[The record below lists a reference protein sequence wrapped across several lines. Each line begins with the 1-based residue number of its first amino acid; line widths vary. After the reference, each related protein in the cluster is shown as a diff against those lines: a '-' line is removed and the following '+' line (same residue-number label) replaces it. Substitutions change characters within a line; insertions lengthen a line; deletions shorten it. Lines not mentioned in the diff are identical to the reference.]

1 MAESVIVVQRNGG
14 GYVQGA
20 RVTLEF
26 SGLFS
31 GGFTDTVYTD
41 SDGEAVI
48 SHSNSGDAKV
58 YVNGDPKGNMK
69 APGRKH
75 IFI

>member
-20 RVTLEF
+20 KVTLGF
-26 SGLFS
+26 SGLLS
-31 GGFTDTVYTD
+31 GGVTDTVYTD
-41 SDGEAVI
+41 SNGEAII
-48 SHSNSGDAKV
+48 SHSNTGEATV
-58 YVNGDPKGNMK
+58 YVNGSDRGKMK
-69 APGRKH
+69 TPGKKL

>member
-1 MAESVIVVQRNGG
+1 MAESVIVVQRKGG

-20 RVTLEF
+20 KVTLGF

-31 GGFTDTVYTD
+31 GGVTDTVYTD
-41 SDGEAVI
+41 SNGEAII
-48 SHSNSGDAKV
+48 SHSNTGETTV
-58 YVNGDPKGNMK
+58 YVNGSDKGKMK
-69 APGRKH
+69 APGKKL